1 MLDNNAANN
10 SANDNSNVIDRLSAQ
25 SADHLPQLFVENI
38 VAIYQYDATEIKEFL
53 LSSHADSDD
62 SRWTVLTTIRQ
73 HLLTELQQKFPP
85 LKEKELYKRRKLEIM
100 AHDVY
105 IMGLSYVNN
114 IEDKRLNKVLKSSRP
129 GNETQS
135 QAADESLMADDPYA
149 DILETCLL
157 LKTTVIKLEA
167 TVSSLSTDVRDLRHQ
182 LEVQQA
188 AVPAMQI
195 FWKHACF

>member
-1 MLDNNAANN
+1 MLDNNTANN

-38 VAIYQYDATEIKEFL
+38 AAIYQYDATEIKEFL

-62 SRWTVLTTIRQ
+62 SWWTVLTTIRQ
-73 HLLTELQQKFPP
+73 HFLTELQQKFPP

-114 IEDKRLNKVLKSSRP
+114 IVDKRLNKVHVDV
-129 GNETQS
+129 TQCWEFN
-135 QAADESLMADDPYA
+135 Q
-149 DILETCLL
+149 
-157 LKTTVIKLEA
+157 
-167 TVSSLSTDVRDLRHQ
+167 
-182 LEVQQA
+182 
-188 AVPAMQI
+188 
-195 FWKHACF
+195 